1 MDKITKKLFSM
12 QAMAVA
18 MLIFAL
24 SLAIATFVENDY
36 GTNTAKALVYQA
48 RWFEFLLIY
57 LVAILINNMIKFKMY
72 KKILSMKF
80 IFHTAFIIIFV
91 GAAVTRYFG
100 FEGVLHIREGETEN
114 RMTSAVPYLQLS
126 VTDKGVT
133 SSYEKSML
141 FSKLSNNHFENDF
154 SNGKH
159 EVTLEL
165 LDYVPSADYAVK
177 EDLVNGKG
185 ILELTLLGKKG
196 REDITLSA
204 GESHEANGYI
214 IDFGS
219 KKAFKKPTVHFFSDN
234 GLLYMKHSEK
244 IETLSMD
251 TRKQK
256 LVKASTKTLVTTR
269 ILHTIGDEK
278 TGTRFVLRNFYEKA
292 SQQLISMEDKVRSR
306 QGTSYPDALKL
317 KVTVKGQSKTMLL
330 FGQAN
335 AIGESKSV
343 EVAGLKIAV
352 NYGAK
357 VIRLPFAIHLKD
369 FELERYPGSNAPSSY
384 ASDVILLDKEAGIK
398 EPYRIYMNHVLDH
411 KGYRL
416 FQSSYDQDELGT
428 VLSVNYDFW
437 GTWITYIGYILLALG
452 LFGSFFTKKGRFN
465 NIKKELDKIRQQRA
479 ALPAIL
485 AAFMLLSFSPT
496 SLKAA
501 DKTVMDR
508 EAFMKALNP
517 VDADHAK
524 AYGRLLTQG
533 ANGRLEPMELL
544 ARKILRKIS
553 KRDTFEKLPAMQ
565 VVLSMMSNPNL
576 WQEIP
581 IIKVDSKDVAKRLG
595 LVKGRKYASFKE
607 FYPAQMQG
615 SYILEMDVADARQK
629 APKQRAQYDKTLL
642 KIDERVHITQ
652 MVFQGLLFKIFPKE
666 NDSSQKWYDLYAVLG
681 DLMIAEQTAINI
693 KQQSQKTANN
703 QRVRAS
709 KSEIE
714 AVYNPKSEFS
724 LDQAFTVK
732 TLFYNYFVAVEA
744 SSKSGDWTAANDAL
758 AKVKGYQ
765 KFAGAAIYPDDY
777 IITLEILYNDLE
789 IFYYLMIAFLII
801 GLWLLVTAFIGIV
814 KPKIN
819 LKMITK
825 IGFGSLLFFFVLYT
839 LGLIARW
846 LISGH
851 APWSNGYEALV
862 FIGWATL
869 VAGFLVSKNS
879 LLTLAATS
887 MLAGITLFVAILSD
901 FDPQITNL
909 VPVLKSYWLT
919 IHVSMITSSYG
930 FLGLAFLLGFISL
943 ILFISLNSNN
953 AQRISLTVKELNRV
967 AEMAV
972 LMGLVLLTVGNFL
985 GGVWANES
993 WGRYWGWDAKET
1005 WALISILIYAVVAH
1019 LRYIPKMYTDFRYAV
1034 ILVVSYSSILMTF
1047 FGVNFYLS
1055 GLHSYA
1061 KGDPVPVPAWVY
1073 YAVATVI
1080 VMIIVAALKRQ
1091 RFIK

>member
-1 MDKITKKLFSM
+1 MDKIIKKLFSM
-12 QAMAVA
+12 HAMAVA
-18 MLIFAL
+18 MLLFAL

-72 KKILSMKF
+72 KKPLSMKF

-126 VTDKGVT
+126 VMQNGTT

-141 FSKLSNNHFENDF
+141 FSKLSSNHFKSDF

-159 EVTLEL
+159 EVGLEL
-165 LDYVPSADYAVK
+165 LEYVPSADYAVK
-177 EDLVNGKG
+177 EDLVNGTG
-185 ILELTLLGKKG
+185 MLELTLLGKQG
-196 REDITLSA
+196 REDITLKA
-204 GESHEANGYI
+204 GQSHEANGYI

-219 KKAFKKPTVHFFSDN
+219 KKTFKKPTIHLFLED
-234 GLLYMKHSEK
+234 GLLYMKHNEK

-251 TRKQK
+251 TRKQEV
-256 LVKASTKTLVTTR
+256 VKASDKTLVTTR

-292 SQQLISMEDKVRSR
+292 SQQLVSMEDKVRSR
-306 QGTSYPDALKL
+306 KGMRYPDALRL
-317 KVTVKGQSKTMLL
+317 KVTVKDQTKTMLL

-335 AIGESKSV
+335 AIGESQSV
-343 EVAGLKIAV
+343 EVAGLKIDV
-352 NYGAK
+352 SYGSK
-357 VIRLPFAIHLKD
+357 IIKLPFAIHLKD

-384 ASDVILLDKEAGIK
+384 ASDVILLDKEAGLK

-411 KGYRL
+411 RGYRL

-437 GTWITYIGYILLALG
+437 GTWITYVGYILLAFG

-485 AAFMLLSFSPT
+485 AAFMLLSFSPV
-496 SLKAA
+496 SVEAA
-501 DKTVMDR
+501 DKPIMDR
-508 EAFMKALNP
+508 EAFIKALNP

-524 AYGRLLTQG
+524 AYGHLLTQG
-533 ANGRLEPMELL
+533 PNGRLQPMELL
-544 ARKILRKIS
+544 SRDILRKIS

-576 WQEIP
+576 WQNIP
-581 IIKVDSKDVAKRLG
+581 IIKVDNKDVAKRVG
-595 LVKGRKYASFKE
+595 LESGRKYASLKE
-607 FYPAQMQG
+607 FYPDQMQG
-615 SYILEMDVADARQK
+615 AYLLEMDVADARQK
-629 APKQRAQYDKTLL
+629 APKKRGQFDKALL

-666 NDSSQKWYDLYAVLG
+666 NDVSQKWYDLYAVLG
-681 DLMIAEQTAINI
+681 ELMRAEQIALNI
-693 KQQSQKTANN
+693 KQQAEKKATHQSARPT
-703 QRVRAS
+703 R
-709 KSEIE
+709 SEIE
-714 AVYNPKSEFS
+714 AVYNPNSEFT
-724 LDQAFTVK
+724 LDQAITVK
-732 TLFYNYFVAVEA
+732 NLFYNYFVAVEA
-744 SSKSGDWTAANDAL
+744 SSKSGDWKMANDAL
-758 AKVKGYQ
+758 AKVKAYQ

-777 IITLEILYNDLE
+777 VITLEILYNNLE
-789 IFYYLMIAFLII
+789 IFHYLMIAFLII
-801 GLWLLVTAFIGIV
+801 GLWLLVTAFVGII
-814 KPKIN
+814 KPKLN

-825 IGFGSLLFFFVLYT
+825 IGFGSLFFFFVIYT
-839 LGLIARW
+839 LGLVARW
-846 LISGH
+846 IISGH

-879 LLTLAATS
+879 LLALSATAI
-887 MLAGITLFVAILSD
+887 LAGITLGVAEISN

-1019 LRYIPKMYTDFRYAV
+1019 LRYVPKMYTDFRYAV

-1061 KGDPVPVPAWVY
+1061 KGDPVPIPTWVY
-1073 YAVATVI
+1073 YAIATVI
-1080 VMIIVAALKRQ
+1080 IMIIVASLKRQ
-1091 RFIK
+1091 KFIK